1 MDRLGYHDR
10 VDVRRRV
17 RRSRRKGA
25 VGMEPEGTQL
35 RLVEIVYPE
44 DTNSQG
50 TLFGGQALA

>member
-1 MDRLGYHDR
+1 
-10 VDVRRRV
+10 
-17 RRSRRKGA
+17 
-25 VGMEPEGTQL
+25 MEPEGTQL